1 MSVEIDVR
9 NDRVYT
15 KTHEWVL
22 VEGDIASVGI
32 SDYAQKE
39 LGDLVYAEAEP
50 VGSELSKG
58 DVIASVESVKMAED
72 VYTPVSGEIV
82 EANESI
88 EDAPDQLNSA
98 PYDTWIAKVKLSDP
112 SELDE
117 LLKPDDYRKLCEEAQ

>member
-88 EDAPDQLNSA
+88 EDAP
-98 PYDTWIAKVKLSDP
+98 LS
-112 SELDE
+112 LIHI
-117 LLKPDDYRKLCEEAQ
+117 